1 MIKIGLTGSIAM
13 GKSTTAAMFAA
24 AGAPVHDAD
33 AAVHRLYA
41 KGGAAVGPIGALCA
55 PAIVDGAVDRAALKT
70 AIQADPTLLPRIEAV
85 VHPLVTADREAFL
98 AKAAA
103 EGAEIVVFDVP
114 LLFETGA
121 DAAVDIV
128 VVVSAEADVQR
139 QRALGRPGMTEDIL
153 ATILSKQLPDA
164 KKRQC
169 ADYVVSTDHGYDH
182 AQAQVAAIL
191 AALRAQISKEKAD
204 QS

>member
-13 GKSTTAAMFAA
+13 GKSTTAAMFEA

-41 KGGAAVGPIGALCA
+41 AGGAAVGPVGALYA

-85 VHPLVTADREAFL
+85 VHPLVTADRDAFL
-98 AKAAA
+98 TKAAA
-103 EGAEIVVFDVP
+103 DGAEIVVFDVP

-121 DAAVDIV
+121 DAAVDAV
-128 VVVSAEADVQR
+128 VVVTAKPHTQR
-139 QRALGRPGMTEDIL
+139 QRALARAGMTEDIL
-153 ATILSKQLPDA
+153 AKILENQLPDA
-164 KKRQC
+164 EKRRR
-169 ADYVVSTDHGYDH
+169 ADFVICTEQGYDQ
-182 AQAQVAAIL
+182 ARAQVAAIL
-191 AALRAQISKEKAD
+191 AELSAGKMD
-204 QS
+204 QR